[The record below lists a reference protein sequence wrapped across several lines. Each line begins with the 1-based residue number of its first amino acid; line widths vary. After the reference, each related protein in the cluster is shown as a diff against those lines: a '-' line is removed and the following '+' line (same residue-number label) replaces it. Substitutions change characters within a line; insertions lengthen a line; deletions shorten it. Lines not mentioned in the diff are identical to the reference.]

1 MKVTKKAEDRIVSA
15 LQKFQPIIKR
25 AHALDLNES
34 DTVTIISDV
43 LSEVMGYD
51 KYVEVTSEL
60 AIRGM
65 FCDLAVK
72 IGGRFEYLIE
82 CKAIGTEL
90 KDNHLRQAVGYGSN
104 KGISWVILTNSIDWQ
119 VYRIRFEQPISWDLV
134 ARFNLLEESSKSPQL
149 IEKLFMISKDGTEKK
164 VRDEV
169 YEKTQCVNRFII
181 GAVIASQPVVQL
193 VRKELRK
200 IADGVNVSEE
210 EVLKIITEECLRRDL
225 TEGEEALAAG
235 KKLCRL
241 QAKFVVKPTKPE
253 KEVVPTVSEQKVE
266 PVVPVQTET
275 ASS

>member
-1 MKVTKKAEDRIVSA
+1 MKVTKKAEERIISA
-15 LQKFQPIIKR
+15 VGKFQPIIKR

-34 DTVTIISDV
+34 DTVTIISDI
-43 LSEVMGYD
+43 LSEVLGYD

-72 IGGRFEYLIE
+72 VGGRFEYLIE

-104 KGISWVILTNSIDWQ
+104 KGISWVILTNCIDWQ
-119 VYRIRFEQPISWDLV
+119 IYRIRFEQPISWDLV
-134 ARFNLLEESSKSPQL
+134 ARFNLLEENSKSPQL
-149 IEKLFMISKDGTEKK
+149 IEKLFMISKEGTEKK

-210 EVLKIITEECLRRDL
+210 EVLKIIKEECLRRDL
-225 TEGEEALAAG
+225 TEGDEALAAN
-235 KKLCRL
+235 KKLCKL
-241 QAKFVVKPTKPE
+241 QVKPVAKPPKAE
-253 KEVVPTVSEQKVE
+253 KETVPAAAEQKVVA
-266 PVVPVQTET
+266 VVPVQTDT